1 MPLPFNRIK
10 FRAVGRQK
18 QHKQPLC
25 LPGWPKCLHR
35 LALVNRAIILNDEGE
50 RAGLGPLLS
59 RFGGE
64 LVHHFDI
71 ALAIEAT
78 DCEGIVEALI
88 RIPYPEN
95 ADSLASARCLLKP
108 FLHRRDCSY
117 NSQASIE
124 NTPFHRD
131 TAGRFG
137 PWRRG
142 LLAESIGRWLRL
154 WPLRLVAADGC
165 LGCASSDSL
174 FFEQLTHPVWRQVN
188 IPL

>member
-1 MPLPFNRIK
+1 MCNTYALFSSILYINALPNRIK

-35 LALVNRAIILNDEGE
+35 LALVNRAIILNDKGE
-50 RAGLGPLLS
+50 LAGLGPLLS

-64 LVHHFDI
+64 PVHHFDI

-108 FLHRRDCSY
+108 FLLTRETVAITLRR
-117 NSQASIE
+117 
-124 NTPFHRD
+124 
-131 TAGRFG
+131 
-137 PWRRG
+137 
-142 LLAESIGRWLRL
+142 
-154 WPLRLVAADGC
+154 PLRTPRFIEILQGDLARG
-165 LGCASSDSL
+165 GEG
-174 FFEQLTHPVWRQVN
+174 F
-188 IPL
+188 